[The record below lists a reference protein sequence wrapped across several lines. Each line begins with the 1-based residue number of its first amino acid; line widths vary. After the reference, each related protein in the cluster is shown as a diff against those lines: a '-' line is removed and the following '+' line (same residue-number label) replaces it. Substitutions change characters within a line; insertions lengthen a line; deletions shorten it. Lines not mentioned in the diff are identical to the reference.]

1 MEVRHASQRS
11 NLHWY
16 LGDLVFLFH
25 RLPLAGERQHPR
37 VHSQKSEGQSVAAGE
52 QSYVIFTGKSFETTL
67 IALSSCLWS
76 RLFAFAEHCAQ
87 RRQSGEY

>member
-1 MEVRHASQRS
+1 MEVRHTSQRN

-37 VHSQKSEGQSVAAGE
+37 VHSQKSEGQSITAGE
-52 QSYVIFTGKSFETTL
+52 QPSVVSMGKSFFKL
-67 IALSSCLWS
+67 L
-76 RLFAFAEHCAQ
+76 
-87 RRQSGEY
+87 